1 MSIFTRIVERARGK
15 ALYDIHPELTER
27 LPILRPYS
35 VMAESGGVASMI
47 DFYTSNVWVHKAIKV
62 LADNIA
68 NLDTNVVRGW
78 GREAEIDEE
87 HDVSKL
93 LDNPNSEIGA
103 AELWRE
109 WTINMMLGGEHG
121 LEITPS
127 ASGKKLLELWPREG
141 QHFSIKP
148 GAGGR
153 RYRRVDYYRIDDNE
167 GAPYTLT
174 PDQFVHFKFYNPQ
187 NPWRGLAPLY
197 AVRTG
202 IIIDQLAQAWSRLFF
217 RNQARPDYVIIAP
230 EGVTATEKN
239 DMYKQVD
246 QQVGGGEGLHR
257 PLILEEGITDIKTL
271 SFAPKDLEWIE
282 QRKLSREE
290 IGAIFGVPDEMM
302 GWGRDTYE
310 NFDTADRVLWTM
322 TIIPVVGLRDH
333 ILTRFFR
340 KGKAINPDE
349 RIETDL
355 SDVSQLQEDKTQKIE
370 QLNILAGRS
379 YPVNVVNDW
388 LGLGLPSIRGGD
400 VGYLPLSMVPVTSVD
415 EEPPAPPSSEEERG
429 LKQKSILTYGSPAHE
444 RVWKAKQERITPDV
458 ERIQRAVKRLI
469 QDQQNRVTRRLRDNK
484 ELGRGKF
491 VKAPESIP
499 DVQRLFDLAE
509 ETRLWIEA
517 LKEATHNIS
526 RRIILA
532 ELEELGFE
540 EPDKPR
546 RDSPGW
552 MTKQDDEWAEEVDYI
567 LRKMA
572 EKTNNTT
579 WLELNDIFHEA
590 EAEGEGI
597 PAIQERLSAYFGG
610 RKSDWETERIARTF
624 ITSISNY
631 SSLIAWKESELVTAR
646 VWIAALD
653 DRTRE
658 SHADMHGETIL
669 LGEQYSNGLDYPG
682 DPGGPPEE
690 VINCRCVEV
699 PVLEGE

>member
-27 LPILRPYS
+27 IPILRSYS
-35 VMAESGGVASMI
+35 DMAESGGVASMI

-121 LEITPS
+121 LEITTS

-187 NPWRGLAPLY
+187 NPWRGLAPIY

-322 TIIPVVGLRDH
+322 TIIPIVGLRDH

-340 KGKAINPDE
+340 RVKVIEPDE

-355 SDVSQLQEDKTQKIE
+355 SNISQLQ
-370 QLNILAGRS
+370 
-379 YPVNVVNDW
+379 
-388 LGLGLPSIRGGD
+388 
-400 VGYLPLSMVPVTSVD
+400 
-415 EEPPAPPSSEEERG
+415 
-429 LKQKSILTYGSPAHE
+429 
-444 RVWKAKQERITPDV
+444 
-458 ERIQRAVKRLI
+458 
-469 QDQQNRVTRRLRDNK
+469 
-484 ELGRGKF
+484 
-491 VKAPESIP
+491 
-499 DVQRLFDLAE
+499 
-509 ETRLWIEA
+509 
-517 LKEATHNIS
+517 
-526 RRIILA
+526 
-532 ELEELGFE
+532 
-540 EPDKPR
+540 
-546 RDSPGW
+546 
-552 MTKQDDEWAEEVDYI
+552 
-567 LRKMA
+567 
-572 EKTNNTT
+572 
-579 WLELNDIFHEA
+579 
-590 EAEGEGI
+590 
-597 PAIQERLSAYFGG
+597 
-610 RKSDWETERIARTF
+610 
-624 ITSISNY
+624 
-631 SSLIAWKESELVTAR
+631 
-646 VWIAALD
+646 
-653 DRTRE
+653 
-658 SHADMHGETIL
+658 
-669 LGEQYSNGLDYPG
+669 
-682 DPGGPPEE
+682 
-690 VINCRCVEV
+690 
-699 PVLEGE
+699 